1 MSPCENDTP
10 INWKRNLIVAWLGCF
25 LTGAAFSL
33 VMPFLPLYVEQLGV
47 TGHSAL
53 NMWSGIV
60 FSITFLFSAIA
71 SPFWGGLAD
80 RKGRKLMLLRS
91 ALGMGIVMV
100 LMGLAQNI
108 WQFLIL
114 RALLGL
120 LGGFVPNANA
130 LIATQVPRNKSGWA
144 LGTLSTGGVS
154 GALLGPMA
162 GGLLADSYGLRPV
175 FFITASVLIL
185 CFFVTLFCIR
195 EKFQPVSKK
204 EMLHM
209 REVVTSLKNPK
220 LVLSLFV
227 TTLIIQV
234 ATGSIAPI
242 LTLYVRELAGNVS
255 NVAFISGMI
264 ASVPR
269 RGGSAKRT
277 TTRQTWRSNRTRKIL
292 ITALIF
298 SVLLLIPMSYVQ
310 TPLQLGILRFLLG
323 AADGALLP
331 AVQTLLVYNSSNRI
345 AGRIFSYNQ
354 SFRDIGNVTGPLM
367 GAAISANYGFRAVF
381 LVTAGVVLFN
391 AVYSWNSLRRRR
403 IPRYRTDFSPFILA
417 KAENQLSFSL
427 KPHQLKGRIVMTM
440 YATLEEAI
448 DAAREEFLADNP
460 GIDAEDANVQQFNA
474 QKYVLQDGDIMW
486 QVEFFADEGEE
497 GECLP
502 MLSGEAAQSVFDGD
516 YDEIE
521 IRQEW
526 QEENTL
532 HEWDEGEFQLEP
544 PLDTEEGRAAADEW
558 DER

>member
-1 MSPCENDTP
+1 
-10 INWKRNLIVAWLGCF
+10 
-25 LTGAAFSL
+25 
-33 VMPFLPLYVEQLGV
+33 
-47 TGHSAL
+47 
-53 NMWSGIV
+53 
-60 FSITFLFSAIA
+60 
-71 SPFWGGLAD
+71 
-80 RKGRKLMLLRS
+80 MLLRS

-162 GGLLADSYGLRPV
+162 GVLLADSYGLRPV

-264 ASVPR
+264 ASVP
-269 RGGSAKRT
+269 GVAALLSAPRLGKLGDRIGPE
-277 TTRQTWRSNRTRKIL
+277 KIL

-331 AVQTLLVYNSSNRI
+331 AVQTLLVYNSSNQI

-403 IPRYRTDFSPFILA
+403 IP
-417 KAENQLSFSL
+417 
-427 KPHQLKGRIVMTM
+427 
-440 YATLEEAI
+440 
-448 DAAREEFLADNP
+448 
-460 GIDAEDANVQQFNA
+460 
-474 QKYVLQDGDIMW
+474 
-486 QVEFFADEGEE
+486 QV
-497 GECLP
+497 
-502 MLSGEAAQSVFDGD
+502 S
-516 YDEIE
+516 
-521 IRQEW
+521 
-526 QEENTL
+526 N
-532 HEWDEGEFQLEP
+532 
-544 PLDTEEGRAAADEW
+544 
-558 DER
+558 

>member
-10 INWKRNLIVAWLGCF
+10 INWKRNLIVAWLGRF

-264 ASVPR
+264 ASVPGVAALLSAPRLGKLGDRIGPKNPDYSANLFCTAVDPNVLRSDAIATWDFTFFARCR
-269 RGGSAKRT
+269 RWCTTPRRT
-277 TTRQTWRSNRTRKIL
+277 DT
-292 ITALIF
+292 
-298 SVLLLIPMSYVQ
+298 VG
-310 TPLQLGILRFLLG
+310 LQLEQ
-323 AADGALLP
+323 P
-331 AVQTLLVYNSSNRI
+331 I

-521 IRQEW
+521 IREW

>member
-1 MSPCENDTP
+1 
-10 INWKRNLIVAWLGCF
+10 
-25 LTGAAFSL
+25 
-33 VMPFLPLYVEQLGV
+33 
-47 TGHSAL
+47 
-53 NMWSGIV
+53 
-60 FSITFLFSAIA
+60 
-71 SPFWGGLAD
+71 
-80 RKGRKLMLLRS
+80 
-91 ALGMGIVMV
+91 
-100 LMGLAQNI
+100 
-108 WQFLIL
+108 
-114 RALLGL
+114 
-120 LGGFVPNANA
+120 
-130 LIATQVPRNKSGWA
+130 
-144 LGTLSTGGVS
+144 
-154 GALLGPMA
+154 
-162 GGLLADSYGLRPV
+162 YGLRPV

-264 ASVPR
+264 ASVP
-269 RGGSAKRT
+269 GVAALLSAPRLGKLGDRIGPE
-277 TTRQTWRSNRTRKIL
+277 KIL

-331 AVQTLLVYNSSNRI
+331 AVQTLLVYNSSNQI

-403 IPRYRTDFSPFILA
+403 IP
-417 KAENQLSFSL
+417 
-427 KPHQLKGRIVMTM
+427 
-440 YATLEEAI
+440 
-448 DAAREEFLADNP
+448 
-460 GIDAEDANVQQFNA
+460 
-474 QKYVLQDGDIMW
+474 
-486 QVEFFADEGEE
+486 QV
-497 GECLP
+497 
-502 MLSGEAAQSVFDGD
+502 S
-516 YDEIE
+516 
-521 IRQEW
+521 
-526 QEENTL
+526 N
-532 HEWDEGEFQLEP
+532 
-544 PLDTEEGRAAADEW
+544 
-558 DER
+558 